1 VLVVGSGQSGA
12 QIAEELNQ
20 SGRTVYLSV
29 SRSERVPRRYRG
41 KDINWWSNTVGAY
54 ERTVADLKSPR
65 EKFASKPHIS
75 GTMGGHTLNLHQFAA
90 DGVNLLGRVTEL
102 KDRVVLFAHDVH
114 KNLSLTDQFEANLT
128 ARIDSFIKRNNLSF
142 PEEALP
148 RLTAGFDQTERD
160 SLDLGQAGIT
170 SVIWATGYSFDFS
183 MVRLPIFD
191 ADGYPVQQRGVTRY
205 PGLYFAGLPWLHN
218 ARSGLFFGLEEES
231 AYIAARIADRDRAE
245 APVWSV
251 PCPRDV
257 SYEI

>member
-1 VLVVGSGQSGA
+1 
-12 QIAEELNQ
+12 
-20 SGRTVYLSV
+20 
-29 SRSERVPRRYRG
+29 
-41 KDINWWSNTVGAY
+41 
-54 ERTVADLKSPR
+54 
-65 EKFASKPHIS
+65 
-75 GTMGGHTLNLHQFAA
+75 MGGHTLNLHQFAA

-102 KDRVVLFAHDVH
+102 KDRVVLFAHDLH
-114 KNLSLTDQFEANLT
+114 KNLSLADQFEANLT

-148 RLTAGFDQTERD
+148 RLTAGFDQPERD